1 MLLEAWLRKDAT
13 NENHQARVRGNPPES
28 QGKAGPE
35 SRFQRLKF
43 SDLTALH
50 VEILPSPERPLLIP
64 RRSEET

>member
-43 SDLTALH
+43 SDLTAF
-50 VEILPSPERPLLIP
+50 
-64 RRSEET
+64 TC